1 MTIPER
7 EKNSFD
13 IGLKNIQWRTTNN
26 FMLLGVRLF
35 LFIFWKF
42 ICFFVQNG
50 EIFSTYI
57 VEIEGLIILDKNKQ
71 DKLKWKNASVNA
83 SEKLNVNHL
92 LKFEPF
98 G

>member
-1 MTIPER
+1 
-7 EKNSFD
+7 
-13 IGLKNIQWRTTNN
+13 
-26 FMLLGVRLF
+26 
-35 LFIFWKF
+35 
-42 ICFFVQNG
+42 
-50 EIFSTYI
+50 

-98 G
+98 R